1 MRFAILDLSKT
12 LMYDFHYSYIK
23 RKYPDPTLL
32 FTDTDP
38 LTYQIKMDKVYEDF
52 YTNKHFFNFFGYE
65 KESRFYNDGNKKVLG
80 KMKDELNGE
89 NIEEFSGF
97 RAKIYLFKTK
107 KQQMKKAKG
116 VKKNVV
122 N

>member
-1 MRFAILDLSKT
+1 
-12 LMYDFHYSYIK
+12 MYDFHYNYIK
-23 RKYPDPTLL
+23 RKYPNSTLL
-32 FTDTDP
+32 FTDTDS
-38 LTYQIKMDKVYEDF
+38 LTYQIKKDKVYEDF
-52 YTNKHFFNFFGYE
+52 YANKHFFNFFGYE
-65 KESRFYNDGNKKVLG
+65 KESPFYNDGNKKVLG
-80 KMKDELNGE
+80 KMKDELNRE

-97 RAKIYLFKTK
+97 RAKMYLFKTK